1 MKRLVLVMILA
12 ASSGFA
18 QEEKKAEAQPAKPQ
32 DFVQRIVQV
41 NHASPDRLRSLL
53 EIFGIQ
59 IKSDHNLKTIAL
71 SGPAENVKAAEDAIR
86 RLDVPPPPSRNI
98 ESTFYM
104 IMASQKAD
112 GDGKLPGELDSVI
125 KQLRNISA
133 YQNYRLLDTIVLRSR
148 EGNSAETTGTLP
160 SPVQVAGTPQ
170 SGTYRLSFAGV
181 SVDPDTKTGRLAHF
195 NNLHFVARMPL
206 FTGPNQFQFHENR
219 IATSVD
225 VREGQKVVL
234 GKANVE
240 GGDSALILVVTVKVV
255 D

>member
-1 MKRLVLVMILA
+1 MKTLALVIAILA
-12 ASSGFA
+12 ASRGFA
-18 QEEKKAEAQPAKPQ
+18 QEGKKADPPKLEN
-32 DFVQRIVQV
+32 FVQRIVEV
-41 NHASPDRLRSLL
+41 KHASPDRLRSLL
-53 EIFGIQ
+53 EIFGVQ
-59 IKSDHNLKTIAL
+59 IKSDANLKTIAL

-86 RLDVPPPPSRNI
+86 RLDVAPVSRNI

-104 IMASQKAD
+104 IMASQKAE

-125 KQLRNISA
+125 KQLRTLSA

-148 EGNSAETTGTLP
+148 EGNQAHTSGTLP
-160 SPVQVAGTPQ
+160 SPVKVGDTPQ
-170 SGTYRLSFAGV
+170 SGTYNLSFN
-181 SVDPDTKTGRLAHF
+181 SVNADPDGKSGYLVHF
-195 NNLHFVARMPL
+195 NNLNFVARMPMS
-206 FTGPNQFQFHENR
+206 TGPNQFQFYENR

>member
-1 MKRLVLVMILA
+1 MTVLA
-12 ASSGFA
+12 ASSAFA
-18 QEEKKAEAQPAKPQ
+18 QEEKKAEAPKPQ
-32 DFVQRIVQV
+32 NFVQRIVQV
-41 NHASPDRLRSLL
+41 QHASPDRLRSLL

-71 SGPAENVKAAEDAIR
+71 SGPAESVKAAEDAIR
-86 RLDVPPPPSRNI
+86 RLDVPPVSRNI
-98 ESTFYM
+98 KSTFYM
-104 IMASQKAD
+104 IMASQKAE

-125 KQLRNISA
+125 KQLKTISA

-148 EGNSAETTGTLP
+148 EGNQADTAGTLP
-160 SPVQVAGTPQ
+160 SPVKVAETPQ
-170 SGTYRLSFAGV
+170 SGTYRLSFNSV
-181 SVDPDTKTGRLAHF
+181 SVDPDTKNGHLVHF
-195 NNLHFVARMPL
+195 NNLNFVARMPL
-206 FTGPNQFQFHENR
+206 STGPNQFQFHENR

-240 GGDSALILVVTVKVV
+240 LGDSALILVVTAKVV